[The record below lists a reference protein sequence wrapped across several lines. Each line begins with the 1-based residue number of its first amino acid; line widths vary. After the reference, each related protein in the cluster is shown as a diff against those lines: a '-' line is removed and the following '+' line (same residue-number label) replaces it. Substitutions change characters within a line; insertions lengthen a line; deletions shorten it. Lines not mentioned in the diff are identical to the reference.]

1 MPLILYCYPM
11 IRLRENDI
19 VIGRPLPWP
28 VFDRDRHL
36 LLRPGHVVET
46 EQQLAEIGKRGL
58 FRAAGMGPPGQ
69 PYDGADEDVH
79 DDNWRTWAFEDLK
92 LPMGTRMSLRKLDPD
107 DDGRYATTLLGILKD
122 VSLIVGIPAP
132 GGRLAM
138 FRQGQPLLLR
148 AFTGT
153 RVFAFTASV
162 LVVRY
167 APGAYIHIECPK
179 TVDGTEVR
187 ARTRIKVR
195 LIAVVTTGPDDSADV
210 GRTTQVEDLSVG
222 GARLIVAQPLG
233 EASDE
238 LSLAFRLKAVS
249 GEATLKLRAVI
260 RTTVQLD
267 DGRVAYGVQFVDVDP
282 IILLALEG
290 YVARMTESGGEEV

>member
-1 MPLILYCYPM
+1 M
-11 IRLRENDI
+11 IRLREDEI
-19 VIGRPLPWP
+19 VVGRPLPWP
-28 VFDRDRHL
+28 LFDRDRHL
-36 LLRPGHVVET
+36 LLRSGHVIESGG
-46 EQQLAEIGKRGL
+46 QLAEIGKRGL
-58 FRAAGMGPPGQ
+58 FRAAGIGPPGQ
-69 PYDGADEDVH
+69 PQDGTEEDVG
-79 DDNWRTWAFEDLK
+79 DDNWRTWKFEDLK
-92 LPMGTRMSLRKLDPD
+92 LPMGTRLSLRKLDPD
-107 DDGRYATTLLGILKD
+107 DDARYATTLFGILKD

-153 RVFAFTASV
+153 RVFAFTCSV

-167 APGAYIHIECPK
+167 APGAYLHLECPK

-187 ARTRIKVR
+187 ARTRIKVK
-195 LIAVVTTGPDDSADV
+195 LIAVVTIGPEGSAEA

-222 GARLIVAQPLG
+222 GARLILPQPLG
-233 EASDE
+233 EASEE
-238 LSLAFRLKAVS
+238 LGVAFRLKSTS

-260 RTTVQLD
+260 RTTVPLD
-267 DGRVAYGVQFVDVDP
+267 GGGIAYGVQFVDVDP

-290 YVARMTESGGEEV
+290 YVARMAESGGEEA